1 MVSLQNLPNTK
12 AVLSVVASLAAS
24 AVLIPTVA
32 NLGIFAHLFRPQF
45 TLVIEEY
52 GPDYF
57 CDELFLAA
65 ETYLGTKSAP
75 SIRRIKACKKEK
87 EKKPAISLDRDQEIL
102 DVFENIEVK
111 WRMVIRENSEVRNY
125 TLVARLRSYELVFH
139 KKHKEKVLSSY
150 LPFILRQAKAIQE
163 ENKVRQLNS
172 LGGLSWLT
180 STKIDHP
187 MTFETIAMD
196 ERLKEEIIGDLNTFV
211 KSKEYYRKIG
221 KARKRGYLI
230 HGPPGTG
237 KSSLIAAMANHLNYS
252 IHDLDLQDDNFLTS
266 YDIRSVLL
274 HHLDKTILVIKDI
287 DSTVTVSCRR
297 RRFEPRK
304 VVEVQK
310 QVVIT
315 LLSAH
320 THACN
325 EKHFA

>member
-1 MVSLQNLPNTK
+1 
-12 AVLSVVASLAAS
+12 
-24 AVLIPTVA
+24 
-32 NLGIFAHLFRPQF
+32 
-45 TLVIEEY
+45 
-52 GPDYF
+52 
-57 CDELFLAA
+57 
-65 ETYLGTKSAP
+65 
-75 SIRRIKACKKEK
+75 
-87 EKKPAISLDRDQEIL
+87 
-102 DVFENIEVK
+102 
-111 WRMVIRENSEVRNY
+111 MVIRENSGVRNY
-125 TLVARLRSYELVFH
+125 TLVARLRSYEQVFH

-196 ERLKEEIIGDLNTFV
+196 ERLKEEIIGDLNTFM
-211 KSKEYYRKIG
+211 KTKEYYRKIG

-252 IHDLDLQDDNFLTS
+252 IHDLDLQEDNFLTS

-287 DSTVTVSCRR
+287 DSTVTVSYRR

-310 QVVIT
+310 TGCHNFIVCI
-315 LLSAH
+315 S
-320 THACN
+320 
-325 EKHFA
+325 ER

>member
-1 MVSLQNLPNTK
+1 MVSLQNLPHTK
-12 AVLSVVASLAAS
+12 TVLSVVASLAAS

-32 NLGIFAHLFRPQF
+32 NLRIFPHLFRPQF

-52 GPDYF
+52 GPDYY

-75 SIRRIKACKKEK
+75 SIRRIKACKEK
-87 EKKPAISLDRDQEIL
+87 DKKPAISLDRDQEIL

-139 KKHKEKVLSSY
+139 KKHKEKVLGSY

-180 STKIDHP
+180 STIIDHP

-287 DSTVTVSCRR
+287 DSTVTVSYRR

-304 VVEVQK
+304 VVAVQK

-315 LLSAH
+315 LLSAYL
-320 THACN
+320 
-325 EKHFA
+325 KD